1 MNNAKGNEQIFT
13 NGRIATRDAEFDGTV
28 VARDSLIIQV
38 ARGRYRHLAA
48 RGCGSPRS
56 TRLRLSASMT
66 AARSCGATAREWFES
81 C

>member
-13 NGRIATRDAEFDGTV
+13 NGRIVTRDAEFDGTV

-48 RGCGSPRS
+48 RGS
-56 TRLRLSASMT
+56 
-66 AARSCGATAREWFES
+66 AARLAQPGSGCRPR
-81 C
+81 